1 MVNPDKKSWVEIKL
15 VDEQGN
21 PVPGEKYL
29 ITVPDGTDVEG
40 TLDSNGEARVEGIDP
55 GNCKIT
61 FPELDKRTWKKR

>member
-1 MVNPDKKSWVEIKL
+1 MVNHDKKSWVEIKL
-15 VDEQGN
+15 VDERGN

-61 FPELDKRTWKKR
+61 FPELDKRTWAKR